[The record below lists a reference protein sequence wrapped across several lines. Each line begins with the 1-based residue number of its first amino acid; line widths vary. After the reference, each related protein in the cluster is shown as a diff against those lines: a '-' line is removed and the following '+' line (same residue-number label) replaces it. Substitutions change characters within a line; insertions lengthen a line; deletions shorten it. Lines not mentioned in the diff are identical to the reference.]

1 MLSENVE
8 GHTERRRFLKL
19 AVAGG
24 LSTLAASLMWKNAA
38 AMVTGATG
46 QREVYGI
53 GIDDP
58 ELVQLSI
65 NENPLGASRR
75 AVEAVAHKLFSL
87 NRYPPRE
94 PVLHEAIANYHG
106 GGITWE
112 MVVNGVGSTE
122 ILKAIAML
130 AMLDGKGA
138 VEPEPGYGA
147 IAGVAKDLNRPVTRV
162 PVTHSLQIDLEAVR
176 KAVNKTTGIVCLTNP
191 NNPTGQLIPHDDLV
205 RFMTGIPESV
215 IVCVD
220 EAYIHFADD
229 EQYASMIPL
238 TKTCPNVL
246 VARTMS
252 KAFGLGGMRVGY
264 GIADPKL
271 ITRMKP
277 HTLGWLGRHILSDVA
292 AIAALGDQDHIRMVR
307 AHVLKEKAYL
317 YDTMTGMG
325 LKPVK
330 TQTIFLLVD
339 MGKDTQPI
347 VDELKARKVLIR
359 RASGMPN
366 YLRISIGTRAENEV
380 FLETLKGVLGKS
392 GV

>member
-1 MLSENVE
+1 MLSENID
-8 GHTERRRFLKL
+8 HSARRRFLKT
-19 AVAGG
+19 AVVGG
-24 LSTLAASLMWKNAA
+24 LSTLAAGLLWKNAS
-38 AMVTGATG
+38 AMVSGVSG
-46 QREVYGI
+46 HREVYGV

-112 MVVNGVGSTE
+112 MVANGVGSTE
-122 ILKAIAML
+122 ILKAVAML
-130 AMLDGKGA
+130 ALLDGGGA

-147 IAGVAKDLNRPVTRV
+147 IAGVANDLKRPVTRV
-162 PVTHSLQIDLEAVR
+162 PVTQSLQTDLDAVR
-176 KAVNKTTGIVCLTNP
+176 RAVTKTTRIVCLTNP

-205 RFMTGIPESV
+205 QFMTGIPESV

-229 EQYASMIPL
+229 EYYASMIPL
-238 TKTCPNVL
+238 TKTYPNLL

-264 GIADPKL
+264 AIADPKL
-271 ITRMKP
+271 IMRMRP
-277 HTLGWLGRHILSDVA
+277 HTLGWLGRNILSDVA
-292 AIAALGDQDHIRMVR
+292 TIAALGDQDHIRLVR
-307 AHVLKEKAYL
+307 THVLKEKAYL
-317 YDTMTGMG
+317 YTTLTNMG

-330 TQTIFLLVD
+330 TQTIFVLVD
-339 MGKDTQPI
+339 MGKDTQSV

-359 RASGMPN
+359 RANGMPN
-366 YLRISIGTRAENEV
+366 YLRISVGTRAENEV
-380 FLETLKGVLGKS
+380 FLDTLKEVLSKS